1 MENNDQN
8 KLARR
13 HLLTTM
19 SVAAVAGLAASA
31 GPAPAQAQSQPQA
44 QTQDFQPARH
54 DKDAWLNE
62 LPGSHRVFIDS
73 STMAGGPAGLWYAN
87 NMISAH
93 EEEYDGEA
101 ADFAMVVCFRHM
113 STPYGFGDG
122 IWAKYGAIFNR
133 SADPAPTRNP
143 LSIASASSGQ
153 NSIASSVARGVNF
166 AICGRATR
174 RFAMV
179 IASATGGNADEVF
192 AELTA
197 GAVPNSH
204 FVPAGV
210 LTVTRAQEYRYS
222 FLYAE

>member
-1 MENNDQN
+1 MKDTDQD
-8 KLARR
+8 KVGRR
-13 HLLTTM
+13 SLLTTM

-31 GPAPAQAQSQPQA
+31 GSA
-44 QTQDFQPARH
+44 QTQPHPTGFQPARH

-93 EEEYDGEA
+93 EDEYEGNA

-113 STPYGFGDG
+113 STPYGFNDAV
-122 IWAKYGAIFNR
+122 WAKYGAIFSRN
-133 SADPAPTRNP
+133 ADPAPTRNP

-153 NSIASSVARGVNF
+153 NSISSSVARGVHF

-174 RFAMV
+174 RFAMA
-179 IASATGGNADEVF
+179 IASATGGDADTVF

-197 GAVPNSH
+197 GGVPNSH
-204 FVPAGV
+204 CVPAGV
-210 LTVTRAQEYRYS
+210 LTATRAQEYHYS

>member
-1 MENNDQN
+1 MKDTDQD
-8 KLARR
+8 KVGRR
-13 HLLTTM
+13 SLLTTM

-31 GPAPAQAQSQPQA
+31 GSA
-44 QTQDFQPARH
+44 QTQPHPTGFQPARH

-62 LPGSHRVFIDS
+62 LPGNHRVFIDS

-93 EEEYDGEA
+93 EDEYEGSA

-113 STPYGFGDG
+113 STPYGFNDAV
-122 IWAKYGAIFNR
+122 WAKYGAIFSRN
-133 SADPAPTRNP
+133 ADPAPTRNP
-143 LSIASASSGQ
+143 LSTASASSGQ
-153 NSIASSVARGVNF
+153 NSISSSVARGVHF

-174 RFAMV
+174 RFAMA
-179 IASATGGNADEVF
+179 IASATGGDAEAVF

-197 GAVPNSH
+197 GGVPNSH

-210 LTVTRAQEYRYS
+210 LTATRAQEYRYS

>member
-1 MENNDQN
+1 MKNTDQF
-8 KLARR
+8 KAGRR
-13 HLLTTM
+13 SLLTTM

-31 GPAPAQAQSQPQA
+31 SPTAAQAQPQA
-44 QTQDFQPARH
+44 TGFQPARH

-93 EEEYDGEA
+93 EEEYDGQA
-101 ADFAMVVCFRHM
+101 SDFALVVCFRHA
-113 STPYGFGDG
+113 STSYGYNDA

-133 SADPAPTRNP
+133 NADPAPGRNP
-143 LSIASASSGQ
+143 LSTASAASGQ
-153 NSIASSVARGVNF
+153 NSIASSVARGIQF
-166 AICGRATR
+166 AICSRATR
-174 RFAMV
+174 RLAGA
-179 IASATGGNADEVF
+179 IASATGGNAAEVF

-197 GAVPNSH
+197 GGVPNSH

-210 LTVTRAQEYRYS
+210 LTATRAQEYRYS

>member
-1 MENNDQN
+1 MKNTDQN
-8 KLARR
+8 RIGRR
-13 HLLTTM
+13 NLLTTM

-31 GPAPAQAQSQPQA
+31 APALAQAQPQVSG
-44 QTQDFQPARH
+44 FQPPRH

-62 LPGSHRVFIDS
+62 LPGSHRIFIDS

-93 EEEYDGEA
+93 EDEYQGEA
-101 ADFAMVVCFRHM
+101 SDLALVVCFRHL
-113 STPYGFGDG
+113 STPYGFNDA
-122 IWAKYGAIFNR
+122 IWVKYGAIFNR
-133 SADPAPTRNP
+133 AADPAPTRNP
-143 LSIASASSGQ
+143 LSTASASSGQ
-153 NSIASSVARGVNF
+153 NSIPSSVVKGVHF

-174 RFAMV
+174 HFAGV
-179 IASATGGNADEVF
+179 IASATGGDADEVF

-197 GAVPNSH
+197 GGVPNSH

-210 LTVTRAQEYRYS
+210 LTATRAQEYRYS

>member
-1 MENNDQN
+1 MKDTDQD
-8 KLARR
+8 KVGRR
-13 HLLTTM
+13 SLLTTM

-31 GPAPAQAQSQPQA
+31 GSA
-44 QTQDFQPARH
+44 QTQPHPTGFQPARH
-54 DKDAWLNE
+54 DKDAWLDE

-93 EEEYDGEA
+93 EDEYDGSA

-113 STPYGFGDG
+113 STPYGFNDAV
-122 IWAKYGAIFNR
+122 WAKYGAIFSRN
-133 SADPAPTRNP
+133 ADPAPTRNP
-143 LSIASASSGQ
+143 LSTASASSGQ
-153 NSIASSVARGVNF
+153 NSISSSVARGVHF

-174 RFAMV
+174 RFAMA
-179 IASATGGNADEVF
+179 IASATGGDADAVF

-197 GAVPNSH
+197 GGVPNSH

-210 LTVTRAQEYRYS
+210 LTATRAQEYRYS

>member
-1 MENNDQN
+1 MKDTDQN
-8 KLARR
+8 KVGRR
-13 HLLTTM
+13 SLLTTM

-31 GPAPAQAQSQPQA
+31 GSA
-44 QTQDFQPARH
+44 QTQPHPTGFQPARH

-93 EEEYDGEA
+93 EDEYEGSAE
-101 ADFAMVVCFRHM
+101 DFAMVVCFRHM
-113 STPYGFGDG
+113 STPYGFNDAV
-122 IWAKYGAIFNR
+122 WAKYGAIFSRN
-133 SADPAPTRNP
+133 ADPAPTRNP
-143 LSIASASSGQ
+143 LSTASASSGQ
-153 NSIASSVARGVNF
+153 NSIASSVARGVQF

-174 RFAMV
+174 RFAMA
-179 IASATGGNADEVF
+179 IASATGGDAEAVF

-197 GAVPNSH
+197 GGIPNSH

-210 LTVTRAQEYRYS
+210 LTATRAQEYRYS
-222 FLYAE
+222 LLYAE

>member
-1 MENNDQN
+1 MKDTDQD
-8 KLARR
+8 KVGRR
-13 HLLTTM
+13 SLLTTM

-31 GPAPAQAQSQPQA
+31 GSA
-44 QTQDFQPARH
+44 QTQPHPTGFQPARH

-93 EEEYDGEA
+93 EDEYEGNA

-113 STPYGFGDG
+113 STPYGFNDAV
-122 IWAKYGAIFNR
+122 WAKYGAIFSRN
-133 SADPAPTRNP
+133 ADPAPTRNP

-153 NSIASSVARGVNF
+153 NSISSSVARGVHF

-174 RFAMV
+174 RFAMA
-179 IASATGGNADEVF
+179 IASATGGDADTVF

-197 GAVPNSH
+197 GGVPNSH

-210 LTVTRAQEYRYS
+210 LTATRAQEYHYS

>member
-1 MENNDQN
+1 MKDTDQD
-8 KLARR
+8 KVGRR
-13 HLLTTM
+13 SLLTTM

-31 GPAPAQAQSQPQA
+31 GSA
-44 QTQDFQPARH
+44 QTQPHPTGFQPARH

-93 EEEYDGEA
+93 EDEYEGNA

-113 STPYGFGDG
+113 STPYGFNDAV
-122 IWAKYGAIFNR
+122 WAKYGAIFSRN
-133 SADPAPTRNP
+133 ADPAPTRNP

-153 NSIASSVARGVNF
+153 NSISSSVARGVHF

-174 RFAMV
+174 RFAMA
-179 IASATGGNADEVF
+179 IASATGGDADTVF
-192 AELTA
+192 TELTA
-197 GAVPNSH
+197 GGVPNSH

-210 LTVTRAQEYRYS
+210 LTATRAQEYHYS

>member
-1 MENNDQN
+1 MENTDQN

-13 HLLTTM
+13 RLLTTM
-19 SVAAVAGLAASA
+19 SVAAVAGLAAGA
-31 GPAPAQAQSQPQA
+31 GPAPAQAQSQTPG
-44 QTQDFQPARH
+44 FQPARH

-101 ADFAMVVCFRHM
+101 SDFAMVVCFRHM
-113 STPYGFGDG
+113 STPYGFDDG

-143 LSIASASSGQ
+143 LSTPSASSGQ

-174 RFAMV
+174 RFAMA
-179 IASATGGNADEVF
+179 IASATGGNADDVF

-197 GAVPNSH
+197 GGVPNSH

-210 LTVTRAQEYRYS
+210 LTATRAQEYRYS

>member
-1 MENNDQN
+1 MKDTDQD
-8 KLARR
+8 KVGRR
-13 HLLTTM
+13 SLLTTM

-31 GPAPAQAQSQPQA
+31 GSA
-44 QTQDFQPARH
+44 QTQPHPTGFQPARH

-62 LPGSHRVFIDS
+62 LPGNHRVFIDS

-93 EEEYDGEA
+93 EDEYEGSA

-113 STPYGFGDG
+113 STPYGFNDAV
-122 IWAKYGAIFNR
+122 WAKYGAIFSRN
-133 SADPAPTRNP
+133 ADPAPTRNP
-143 LSIASASSGQ
+143 LSTASASSGQ
-153 NSIASSVARGVNF
+153 NSISSSVARGVHF

-174 RFAMV
+174 RFAMA
-179 IASATGGNADEVF
+179 IASATGGDADAVF

-197 GAVPNSH
+197 GGVPNSH

-210 LTVTRAQEYRYS
+210 LTATRAQEYRYS

>member
-1 MENNDQN
+1 MKNNDHN
-8 KLARR
+8 KVARR
-13 HLLTTM
+13 RLLTGM
-19 SVAAVAGLAASA
+19 SVAAVAGLAVSA
-31 GPAPAQAQSQPQA
+31 GPAQAQPA
-44 QTQDFQPARH
+44 TEGFQPARH

-62 LPGSHRVFIDS
+62 LSGSHRVFIDS

-101 ADFAMVVCFRHM
+101 SDFAMVVCFRHM
-113 STPYGFGDG
+113 STPYGFDDG
-122 IWAKYGAIFNR
+122 IWAKYGTIFNR
-133 SADPAPTRNP
+133 NADPAPTRNP
-143 LSIASASSGQ
+143 LSTPSASNGQ
-153 NSIASSVARGVNF
+153 NSIASSVARGVHF

-174 RFAMV
+174 RFAMA
-179 IASATGGNADEVF
+179 IASATGGNADTVF

-210 LTVTRAQEYRYS
+210 LTATRAQEYRYS